1 LSKARKTIFAN
12 KNSALVKRVDH
23 IKRQHDKIVGAM
35 KTLAVAADIEWSTR
49 TVSMV
54 HRGWATVFEG
64 LVLYHCQQKV
74 AAAKL
79 KALIVKEETLA
90 RRQLFYDLAHPAILG
105 LVAKAKALESMVD

>member
-1 LSKARKTIFAN
+1 
-12 KNSALVKRVDH
+12 
-23 IKRQHDKIVGAM
+23 M
-35 KTLAVAADIEWSTR
+35 KTSAVAADSEWSTR

-90 RRQLFYDLAHPAILG
+90 RRQLFHDVAHPAILG
-105 LVAKAKALESMVD
+105 LVAKAKVLEPLVD